1 MCSSDLLTRLHR
13 TAWTRVY
20 FSIPFADEGMARMM
34 EPHAPSISKRFE
46 TMKALSDAGI
56 QTGISIAPVIPGLND
71 EAMPE
76 LLERAW
82 AAGSRTATFSLL
94 RLPGS
99 VESVFLERIQEAF
112 PDRFVKVTNRLREVR
127 GGRLSESTFFERQHG
142 AGTYW
147 QMIERLFELAKRRT
161 GFDEAGEGL
170 IQDTFRRPGG
180 MQTAFFD
187 GEEAG

>member
-1 MCSSDLLTRLHR
+1 MLFRS
-13 TAWTRVY
+13 
-20 FSIPFADEGMARMM
+20 
-34 EPHAPSISKRFE
+34 
-46 TMKALSDAGI
+46 
-56 QTGISIAPVIPGLND
+56 PVIPGLND

-94 RLPGS
+94 RLSGS
-99 VESVFLERIQEAF
+99 VESVFLERVKDAF

-127 GGRLSESTFFERQHG
+127 GGRLSESTFFDRQHG
-142 AGTYW
+142 TGTYW

-180 MQTAFFD
+180 MQTALFD